1 MLRFQATHAFPK
13 FAIADRTLRCTPRR
27 ISQSLNSSLA
37 EQAGLEIIWDNES
50 PSPGR
55 VVKLGEVLLFL
66 LNIVVD
72 KMIFLNTFA
81 TEFSLMF
88 QQLALQ

>member
-1 MLRFQATHAFPK
+1 MCAKEHH
-13 FAIADRTLRCTPRR
+13 
-27 ISQSLNSSLA
+27 
-37 EQAGLEIIWDNES
+37 
-50 PSPGR
+50 
-55 VVKLGEVLLFL
+55 FL